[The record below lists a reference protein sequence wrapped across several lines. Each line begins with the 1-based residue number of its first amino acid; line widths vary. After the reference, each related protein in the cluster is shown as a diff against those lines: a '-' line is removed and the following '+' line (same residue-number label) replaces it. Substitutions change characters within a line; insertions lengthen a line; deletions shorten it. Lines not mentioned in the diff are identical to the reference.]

1 MDKKVIEKMISEE
14 RNFMN
19 GLAKNIHETIRN
31 YAIDNIDD
39 VNYAVKANED
49 LERNGHHLIFPLL
62 DKFERQLEA
71 LKNIEKQYNASI
83 SKVNVL
89 TSLLRRVEKG

>member
-1 MDKKVIEKMISEE
+1 MDKKVIEQMISEE

-31 YAIDNIDD
+31 YAIDNIDG

-49 LERNGHHLIFPLL
+49 LERNGHALMFPLL
-62 DKFERQLEA
+62 GKFEKQLEV
-71 LKNIEKQYNASI
+71 LKNIEKQYDCSL
-83 SKVNVL
+83 SKINFL
-89 TSLLRRVEKG
+89 TSLLKKCE